1 MGVAIENAN
10 ALVKTIAEQH
20 EVLARALK
28 HDSLRISQVTGLE
41 YGLSYIMATSASGS
55 GQAEQGG
62 IEPLDISV
70 NLSIDVLENP
80 KTQPKLETPENAE
93 PVQSALSFKMT

>member
-10 ALVKTIAEQH
+10 ALVKTIAEQQ

-28 HDSLRISQVTGLE
+28 HDSLRISQITGLQ
-41 YGLSYIMATSASGS
+41 YGLSYIIATSASGT
-55 GQAEQGG
+55 GVAEQGG

-70 NLSIDVLENP
+70 NLNIDVLENP
-80 KTQPKLETPENAE
+80 KTHPKLEVSENTE
-93 PVQSALSFKMT
+93 

>member
-10 ALVKTIAEQH
+10 ALVKTIAEQQ

-28 HDSLRISQVTGLE
+28 HDSLRISQITGLQ
-41 YGLSYIMATSASGS
+41 YGLSYIIATSASGT
-55 GQAEQGG
+55 GVAEQGG

-70 NLSIDVLENP
+70 NLNIDVLENP
-80 KTQPKLETPENAE
+80 KTHPKLEVSENSE
-93 PVQSALSFKMT
+93 

>member
-10 ALVKTIAEQH
+10 ALVKTIAEQQ

-28 HDSLRISQVTGLE
+28 HDSLRISQITGLQ
-41 YGLSYIMATSASGS
+41 YGLSYIIATSASGT
-55 GQAEQGG
+55 GVAEQGG
-62 IEPLDISV
+62 IEPLDMSV

-80 KTQPKLETPENAE
+80 KTHPKLEVSENSE
-93 PVQSALSFKMT
+93 